1 VFDFGHLIFLIHTQ
15 MWWLFKALQQ
25 KISKR
30 EVTGLKYGF
39 CKFERIILQ
48 EVWKFVFGCGFFF
61 NSGCIFAA
69 VEQNKPL
76 I

>member
-1 VFDFGHLIFLIHTQ
+1 

-30 EVTGLKYGF
+30 EVMGLKYGF

-48 EVWKFVFGCGFFF
+48 EV
-61 NSGCIFAA
+61 
-69 VEQNKPL
+69 
-76 I
+76 